1 MIMMMKSKF
10 VLTDL
15 VRDPPSKITADRI
28 QPWTWQRVDVM
39 TLYDIKTC
47 CLLHNGF
54 KNIRRRN
61 GVKHDQRN
69 DRSENL
75 NKNLI
80 RSLESGEK
88 SDRKPYIPRNSC
100 FP

>member
-1 MIMMMKSKF
+1 MNGAFWALKHA
-10 VLTDL
+10 VCY
-15 VRDPPSKITADRI
+15 IT
-28 QPWTWQRVDVM
+28 V
-39 TLYDIKTC
+39 
-47 CLLHNGF
+47 F